1 MMQSLISPDTLDA
14 ALRLG
19 SAVAIGGLVGLDRG
33 LRQKPAGLRTHALV
47 SLGAALMTY
56 TGIELAPA
64 EPSAV
69 TRVLQGVIAG
79 VGFLGGGV
87 ILRDAQDLRIR
98 GLTTAASIWIVAGLG
113 MASRFV
119 ERGRRGRAPDAGA
132 RGPRPRG
139 LAPLGGAPRP
149 SALIGRRYRARY
161 SAIPD
166 ISISTATI
174 TSSIPISRSSAVSPR
189 SPSTLRRFPAK

>member
-1 MMQSLISPDTLDA
+1 MVPSFFSPETLDA

-47 SLGAALMTY
+47 ALGASLMTY
-56 TGIELAPA
+56 TGIELAPQ
-64 EPSAV
+64 EPSAI

-87 ILRDAQDLRIR
+87 ILRDAQDQRVR

-113 MASRFV
+113 MACGAGHWRTGLVASGFTLV
-119 ERGRRGRAPDAGA
+119 VLMGGRRIEQLLASWNGAGA
-132 RGPRPRG
+132 DDPPLEDSVRA
-139 LAPLGGAPRP
+139 APGAVASRRWAPRRTRV
-149 SALIGRRYRARY
+149 L
-161 SAIPD
+161 
-166 ISISTATI
+166 
-174 TSSIPISRSSAVSPR
+174 
-189 SPSTLRRFPAK
+189 

>member
-1 MMQSLISPDTLDA
+1 MIPSLYSVETLDA

-47 SLGAALMTY
+47 ALGAALMTY
-56 TGIELAPA
+56 TGIELAPS
-64 EPSAV
+64 EPGAI

-87 ILRDAQDLRIR
+87 ILRDAQDLRVR

-113 MASRFV
+113 MACGAGHWRTGLLASCFTLVVLMGGRHIEQLLASWNGADAEEIVAQPERTAPGPVASR
-119 ERGRRGRAPDAGA
+119 RWATRRTR
-132 RGPRPRG
+132 
-139 LAPLGGAPRP
+139 L
-149 SALIGRRYRARY
+149 S
-161 SAIPD
+161 
-166 ISISTATI
+166 
-174 TSSIPISRSSAVSPR
+174 
-189 SPSTLRRFPAK
+189 

>member
-1 MMQSLISPDTLDA
+1 MMQSLFSPETLDA

-33 LRQKPAGLRTHALV
+33 LRNKPAGLRTHALV

-56 TGIELAPA
+56 TGIELATT
-64 EPSAV
+64 EPGAV

-87 ILRDAQDLRIR
+87 ILRDAQDLRVR

-113 MASRFV
+113 MACGAGHWRTGLLASLFTLVVLMGGHRIEQLLSSWSEAEAEEPLELPDRSVPGPVASR
-119 ERGRRGRAPDAGA
+119 RWAA
-132 RGPRPRG
+132 R
-139 LAPLGGAPRP
+139 
-149 SALIGRRYRARY
+149 RARV
-161 SAIPD
+161 P
-166 ISISTATI
+166 
-174 TSSIPISRSSAVSPR
+174 
-189 SPSTLRRFPAK
+189 

>member
-1 MMQSLISPDTLDA
+1 MIPSLLSPETLDA

-56 TGIELAPA
+56 TGIELAPT
-64 EPSAV
+64 EPGAV

-87 ILRDAQDLRIR
+87 ILRDAQDLRVR

-113 MASRFV
+113 MACGAGHWRTGLLASAFTLVVLMGGHHIEQLLASWNGADAEDALPLQERAAPGPVASR
-119 ERGRRGRAPDAGA
+119 RWS
-132 RGPRPRG
+132 PR
-139 LAPLGGAPRP
+139 
-149 SALIGRRYRARY
+149 RAR
-161 SAIPD
+161 IP
-166 ISISTATI
+166 S
-174 TSSIPISRSSAVSPR
+174 
-189 SPSTLRRFPAK
+189 

>member
-1 MMQSLISPDTLDA
+1 MIPSLLSLETLDA

-56 TGIELAPA
+56 TGIELAPQ
-64 EPSAV
+64 EPSAI

-87 ILRDAQDLRIR
+87 ILRDAQDQRVR

-113 MASRFV
+113 MACGAGHWRTGLVASAFTLVVLMGGRQIEQLLASWNGADGEEPLEEAARAVPGPVASR
-119 ERGRRGRAPDAGA
+119 RWAARRTRVP
-132 RGPRPRG
+132 
-139 LAPLGGAPRP
+139 
-149 SALIGRRYRARY
+149 
-161 SAIPD
+161 
-166 ISISTATI
+166 
-174 TSSIPISRSSAVSPR
+174 
-189 SPSTLRRFPAK
+189 

>member
-1 MMQSLISPDTLDA
+1 MMQSMFSPDTLDA

-19 SAVAIGGLVGLDRG
+19 SAVAIGGLVGIDRG
-33 LRQKPAGLRTHALV
+33 RRQKPAGLRTHALV

-64 EPSAV
+64 DPGAV

-87 ILRDAQDLRIR
+87 ILRDAQDLRVR

-113 MASRFV
+113 MACGAGHWRTGLLASAFTLLVLMGGHHIEQLLASRSGGDDENALPLPEPAAPGPV
-119 ERGRRGRAPDAGA
+119 ASRRWAGRRA
-132 RGPRPRG
+132 RVP
-139 LAPLGGAPRP
+139 
-149 SALIGRRYRARY
+149 
-161 SAIPD
+161 
-166 ISISTATI
+166 
-174 TSSIPISRSSAVSPR
+174 
-189 SPSTLRRFPAK
+189 